1 MNREEVNQILKGV
14 VWDYD
19 IDPYELYLVTI
30 DQKPSFGFFTKE
42 NILLRFLE
50 RLTWYELQSLYDKE
64 YFKKDITA
72 ALLNR
77 LKNKQIRQKYE
88 FILKILRGEAVSF
101 SGWDTEKDTASPRK
115 ILSINSY
122 FCLICLFFK
131 RFSNAAVIFFLKY
144 SLSYNDCSS
153 YHVKRSKNLN
163 SIFSLVKNPKEGF

>member
-64 YFKKDITA
+64 YFKKNITA

-101 SGWDTEKDTASPRK
+101 SGWDTENRK
-115 ILSINSY
+115 RIKSTLLSNRWY
-122 FCLICLFFK
+122 G
-131 RFSNAAVIFFLKY
+131 A
-144 SLSYNDCSS
+144 
-153 YHVKRSKNLN
+153 
-163 SIFSLVKNPKEGF
+163 